1 MTWIA
6 RIASAAFNGR
16 IDTTVGPARRPL
28 GRVAMELRYIATLR
42 PSSRWRRPMPA
53 SSNACSKENEQ
64 PMAKATKSA
73 SQKVPMSLTST
84 GS

>member
-1 MTWIA
+1 MGL
-6 RIASAAFNGR
+6 RHLE
-16 IDTTVGPARRPL
+16 L
-28 GRVAMELRYIATLR
+28 GRNVAMAVRYIATLR

-73 SQKVPMSLTST
+73 SQNAPMSFTST
-84 GS
+84 GSWP